1 MALGMSQDTSRSRL
15 LLEAILKLEAA
26 VKILDDCQVGDWRGE
41 VSPVKHALMDAIAP
55 HIESIRKFAL
65 QAYFDEQDQE
75 QK

>member
-1 MALGMSQDTSRSRL
+1 MALGMSQDSSRSRL

-41 VSPVKHALMDAIAP
+41 VSPVKHAVMDAIAP
-55 HIESIRKFAL
+55 LKEQIRQIAM
-65 QAYFDEQDQE
+65 QAYLDEQE